1 MHTNYCVVLTIVW
14 LQYSVSCVP
23 STLFQYF
30 ARLTL
35 SGVTRGNWCPQ
46 PQMNT
51 HRQFFSSL
59 YRLSSLLAIIDNY
72 NLKSTYFSLKRGRI
86 LAQLYCQLRYY
97 SCYQVF
103 ALVYRGIIKL
113 FRGKFGVIFET
124 VMK

>member
-1 MHTNYCVVLTIVW
+1 MHTDYCVVLIIVW

-59 YRLSSLLAIIDNY
+59 YRFSSLFAIIDNY
-72 NLKSTYFSLKRGRI
+72 NLKSTYFSLNCSFRRSEVEFCAII
-86 LAQLYCQLRYY
+86 LSIAILFVLSSLRARV
-97 SCYQVF
+97 S
-103 ALVYRGIIKL
+103 RDNEIISWQ
-113 FRGKFGVIFET
+113 F
-124 VMK
+124 

>member
-1 MHTNYCVVLTIVW
+1 MHTDYCVVLTIVW

-46 PQMNT
+46 PQMNNT

-59 YRLSSLLAIIDNY
+59 CLYYFSSLFAIIDNH
-72 NLKSTYFSLKRGRI
+72 NLKNTYFSLNCSFCRNNVEFCATFYIVNCDIIRVIKS
-86 LAQLYCQLRYY
+86 
-97 SCYQVF
+97 SCSYIN
-103 ALVYRGIIKL
+103 G
-113 FRGKFGVIFET
+113 
-124 VMK
+124 